1 MAWAERT
8 IHTVEPPSDNVNES
22 EEEHINKILKNMPP
36 FIKLSS
42 RRARKTLAKYEEVK
56 QRHIENLR
64 NNPVFKF
71 VMMVSGFTNENMQ
84 KYWKGSDVSPFQE
97 GYGPKDIKIDKEEI
111 KLLVRRARERALA
124 DLHQFCRPI
133 PAVPMYRSAKD
144 PAGQNVRSFEASSYD
159 YTSSSLSRQSSASD
173 FSGSVSPN
181 RSSNSSNVISSNA
194 KTPVSPNAKTPVSPN
209 AKTPQGNVE
218 WAEADTAKKPI
229 QDMPKRMQA
238 PNARRRL
245 DFSSNATPQSERV
258 NPESNLQGYNNTQ
271 IKQESQEESS
281 NMDPPPLSVPVQNS
295 ELTTGDSVRGR
306 NNVAQDT
313 GGDKSSR
320 TKYIYNMSDME
331 FRDFCIFFKSEL
343 FSVEKAYS
351 REGQNR
357 IERYILGS
365 RDAQNQP
372 VNFPAH
378 KHQRRSNNE
387 VPEVNDIPEDDGYP
401 NRNHDNQGVDR
412 VFDRTRIYDRYDN
425 QQDSY
430 DHRSPYV
437 SVQRTNWVQ
446 WSDNQTIVHWDEET
460 TAGYWFQRYIAR
472 WLVKEELFNVD
483 ELRNGRPFRDLEP
496 FRNKY
501 GILFNNLF
509 LKDKREWWR
518 DLTGLRLTKMI
529 RSYEGHEGQWD
540 NNEPHNIPTEVPL
553 DFVRPLFNERFAYWK
568 HELVL
573 GEYEKRT
580 MYEADQ
586 WLQKTPWAI
595 GKIYLQPNIYSHMQ
609 EAHIAISSKF
619 KKFNGLGLQDWLTS
633 EKHMFFY
640 AKLVALCIR
649 TSAVLSN
656 KKYGLDKAYMR
667 LNLEKRRVMY
677 SLSKM
682 EKPKRMPVARLFP
695 RASANQE
702 QLWENYRAARARG
715 DVSEAQRILQTLN

>member
-8 IHTVEPPSDNVNES
+8 IHTVTPASESVNHD
-22 EEEHINKILKNMPP
+22 EEDRINKILKNMPP

-97 GYGPKDIKIDKEEI
+97 GYGPKDVKIDREEI
-111 KLLVRRARERALA
+111 RLLVRRARERALA

-133 PAVPMYRSAKD
+133 TAIPMYRRARTRVGDYDKVNHHPVPYSPPRNRSQGASRTPNTNRRRGSNSGMSA
-144 PAGQNVRSFEASSYD
+144 PQSVGNSPQSNQGSNI
-159 YTSSSLSRQSSASD
+159 SSSS
-173 FSGSVSPN
+173 N
-181 RSSNSSNVISSNA
+181 R
-194 KTPVSPNAKTPVSPN
+194 
-209 AKTPQGNVE
+209 G
-218 WAEADTAKKPI
+218 
-229 QDMPKRMQA
+229 
-238 PNARRRL
+238 
-245 DFSSNATPQSERV
+245 
-258 NPESNLQGYNNTQ
+258 PESPPLAPRGIKLLSTPN
-271 IKQESQEESS
+271 IKVKQESQEDSS
-281 NMDPPPLSVPVQNS
+281 VSPSQSVVSSPVRPISNS
-295 ELTTGDSVRGR
+295 PTQGLD
-306 NNVAQDT
+306 NNVPDT
-313 GGDKSSR
+313 DYANADATAEDIPRERHNRAVDTNEAIDLKSH

-331 FRDFCIFFKSEL
+331 FRDFCSLFKSEL
-343 FSVEKAYS
+343 FSTQKAFDKA
-351 REGQNR
+351 GDNR

-365 RDAQNQP
+365 QDIEDQP

-378 KHQRRSNNE
+378 KHQRRSNLE
-387 VPEVNDIPEDDGYP
+387 VPWNGVNRRPENELDL
-401 NRNHDNQGVDR
+401 NANHDNQGVDR
-412 VFDRTRIYDRYDN
+412 VFDETHIYDRYDE
-425 QQDSY
+425 QQNSY
-430 DHRSPYV
+430 DHRNPYV
-437 SVQRTNWVQ
+437 SVQRTNWMD
-446 WSDNQTIVHWDEET
+446 WSNNQTVVHWDDET

-472 WLVKEELFNVD
+472 WLVEEERSGNVMAD
-483 ELRNGRPFRDLEP
+483 EERFGDLRA

-509 LKDKREWWR
+509 LKDKRQWWR
-518 DLTGLRLTKMI
+518 DLTGLRLTKLI
-529 RSYEGHEGQWD
+529 RSWEGYEGELDHS
-540 NNEPHNIPTEVPL
+540 EPHNIPFEVPL
-553 DFVRPLFNERFAYWK
+553 DFVQPLFNERFAFWK

-619 KKFNGLGLQDWLTS
+619 KKFEGLSLQDWLTS

-667 LNLEKRRVMY
+667 LNLEKRRVMF

-682 EKPKRMPVARLFP
+682 ETPKRMPVARLFP
-695 RASANQE
+695 RASANRE
-702 QLWENYRAARARG
+702 RLWENYRSARARG
-715 DVSEAQRILQTLN
+715 DVAEAQRILQALN

>member
-1 MAWAERT
+1 MDGTSVSNLGTQDAQNQGETDTDQR
-8 IHTVEPPSDNVNES
+8 VNADYTEGD
-22 EEEHINKILKNMPP
+22 EQ
-36 FIKLSS
+36 
-42 RRARKTLAKYEEVK
+42 R
-56 QRHIENLR
+56 QRHIQADSY
-64 NNPVFKF
+64 VD
-71 VMMVSGFTNENMQ
+71 NE
-84 KYWKGSDVSPFQE
+84 
-97 GYGPKDIKIDKEEI
+97 
-111 KLLVRRARERALA
+111 AR
-124 DLHQFCRPI
+124 DL
-133 PAVPMYRSAKD
+133 
-144 PAGQNVRSFEASSYD
+144 
-159 YTSSSLSRQSSASD
+159 
-173 FSGSVSPN
+173 
-181 RSSNSSNVISSNA
+181 
-194 KTPVSPNAKTPVSPN
+194 
-209 AKTPQGNVE
+209 
-218 WAEADTAKKPI
+218 
-229 QDMPKRMQA
+229 
-238 PNARRRL
+238 
-245 DFSSNATPQSERV
+245 
-258 NPESNLQGYNNTQ
+258 
-271 IKQESQEESS
+271 
-281 NMDPPPLSVPVQNS
+281 
-295 ELTTGDSVRGR
+295 
-306 NNVAQDT
+306 
-313 GGDKSSR
+313 KSH

-331 FRDFCIFFKSEL
+331 FRDFCSLFKSKL
-343 FSVEKAYS
+343 FSTRKAFDE
-351 REGQNR
+351 EGDNR
-357 IERYILGS
+357 IEWYILGS
-365 RDAQNQP
+365 RDIQDQP
-372 VNFPAH
+372 ANFPAH
-378 KHQRRSNNE
+378 KHQRGSNAEASNNGVNRKPTNE
-387 VPEVNDIPEDDGYP
+387 VSLSGE
-401 NRNHDNQGVDR
+401 HKNQGVDR
-412 VFDRTRIYDRYDN
+412 VFDETYIYDRYDKQRN
-425 QQDSY
+425 SY
-430 DHRSPYV
+430 DHSSPYV
-437 SVQRTNWVQ
+437 SVQRTNWIQ

-472 WLVKEELFNVD
+472 WLVKEESPDVN
-483 ELRNGRPFRDLEP
+483 ELRNGQPFRDLEP

-509 LKDKREWWR
+509 LKDKRQWWR

-529 RSYEGHEGQWD
+529 RSYEGDEGQWD
-540 NNEPHNIPTEVPL
+540 NDEPHKIPTEVPL

-619 KKFNGLGLQDWLTS
+619 KKFEGLGLQDWLTS

-715 DVSEAQRILQTLN
+715 DVAEAQRILQTLN

>member
-181 RSSNSSNVISSNA
+181 RSSNSSNVIPSNA
-194 KTPVSPNAKTPVSPN
+194 Q
-209 AKTPQGNVE
+209 TPQGNVE
-218 WAEADTAKKPI
+218 KAEADTAKKI
-229 QDMPKRMQA
+229 TGVKSVRMPA
-238 PNARRRL
+238 SGGARRVQRRL
-245 DFSSNATPQSERV
+245 NYPSNSASSETS
-258 NPESNLQGYNNTQ
+258 NPESKPDGNDKVY
-271 IKQESQEESS
+271 IKPDPESTDAQPSQQSS
-281 NMDPPPLSVPVQNS
+281 NMYPAPPSSPVPNPQ
-295 ELTTGDSVRGR
+295 LTSGDSVRGD
-306 NNVAQDT
+306 NNEVQDT
-313 GGDKSSR
+313 GGNKSSR

-412 VFDRTRIYDRYDN
+412 VFDRTRIYDRYDH

-483 ELRNGRPFRDLEP
+483 ELRNGGPFRDLEP

-529 RSYEGHEGQWD
+529 RSYEGDEGQWD
-540 NNEPHNIPTEVPL
+540 NDEPHKIPTEVPL

-619 KKFNGLGLQDWLTS
+619 KKFEGLGLQDWLTS

-715 DVSEAQRILQTLN
+715 DVAEAQRILQTLN